1 MSVPVKWFCV
11 GCIFEGGEHD
21 VRVHAE
27 RTHHEFGASE
37 IFLLKPLGPT
47 SIDFTSIGVTGFGA
61 KGAAPI
67 FVHLYRCPVSGCP
80 NPVLEDDEV
89 LEHMRG
95 HFTRGEWPP
104 PI

>member
-1 MSVPVKWFCV
+1 MSIPVKWFCA
-11 GCIFEGGEHD
+11 GCTFEGAEHD

-27 RTHHEFGASE
+27 RMCHEFGVYES
-37 IFLLKPLGPT
+37 FLMKPFDST

-61 KGAAPI
+61 AGSSFTFI
-67 FVHLYRCPVSGCP
+67 HLNRCRLSGCP

-104 PI
+104 AS